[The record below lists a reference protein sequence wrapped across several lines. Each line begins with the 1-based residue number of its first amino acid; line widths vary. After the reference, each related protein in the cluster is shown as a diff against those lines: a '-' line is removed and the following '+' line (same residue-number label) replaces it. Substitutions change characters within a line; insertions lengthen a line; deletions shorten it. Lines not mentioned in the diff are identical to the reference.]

1 MESEIAYTQRA
12 IMELQLQAR
21 PSHTVGMFS
30 PPRVHTLPASRCAST
45 QVVWCRVYKLLDYD
59 HFHHSHQGQL
69 LQWSG
74 LIESIDQ
81 P

>member
-21 PSHTVGMFS
+21 PSVGMFS
-30 PPRVHTLPASRCAST
+30 PPRVHILPASRCAST
-45 QVVWCRVYKLLDYD
+45 QAVWCRVSKFLDYN
-59 HFHHSHQGQL
+59 HFHHSRQGQL